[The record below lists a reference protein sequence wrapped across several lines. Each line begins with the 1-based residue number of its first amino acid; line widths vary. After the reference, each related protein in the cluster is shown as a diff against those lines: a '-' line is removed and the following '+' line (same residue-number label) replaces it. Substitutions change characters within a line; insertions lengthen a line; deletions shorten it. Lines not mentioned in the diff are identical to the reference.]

1 MVPGILDRLV
11 GVRAHAVVELLRRF
25 GASHPQHEPHYYLS
39 LLGVADRH
47 RGRGLG
53 IALLRENLAR
63 IDAEGAAAY
72 LESSNPDNDKRYQAL
87 GFQPIV
93 SFTAPEDGPTVTGMW
108 RDPR

>member
-1 MVPGILDRLV
+1 M
-11 GVRAHAVVELLRRF
+11 ELLRRF

-72 LESSNPDNDKRYQAL
+72 LESSNPDNDKRYKAL

-108 RDPR
+108 RDPRSRRTPE